1 MEVKEGGLAVK
12 AGVVM
17 EAETEVSDSEVD
29 RVVVDVAEVPA
40 VEGSVEGLEAAD
52 SAAGLEATGSAEGL
66 EEEDSV
72 AGLVAVGSEEDLAA
86 TGLAVGLVVAG

>member
-1 MEVKEGGLAVK
+1 MAATGAVGS
-12 AGVVM
+12 AEVM
-17 EAETEVSDSEVD
+17 EALDSEVD
-29 RVVVDVAEVPA
+29 RVVVDVVEVPV

-52 SAAGLEATGSAEGL
+52 SAAGLEAAGSAGGL

-86 TGLAVGLVVAG
+86 KDLAVGSVVAG